1 MRANGAGSGRLRSG
15 QSGNPH
21 QGIDKGSMNL
31 SIGIAL
37 LALFGLMIWFGKP
50 KGGVQPFF
58 MQNWIIGT
66 LYTSLCLL
74 VFVLAVAAIIT
85 SLA

>member
-1 MRANGAGSGRLRSG
+1 MPSEG
-15 QSGNPH
+15 
-21 QGIDKGSMNL
+21 GSMNL

-66 LYTSLCLL
+66 LYTSLCLV
-74 VFVLAVAAIIT
+74 VFVLGVAVIIT